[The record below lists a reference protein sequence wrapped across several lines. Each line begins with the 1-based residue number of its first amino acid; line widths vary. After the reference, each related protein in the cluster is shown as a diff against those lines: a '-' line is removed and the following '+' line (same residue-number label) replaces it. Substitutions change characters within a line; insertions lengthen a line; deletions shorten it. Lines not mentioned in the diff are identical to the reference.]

1 MLRSLAD
8 REALVERLWREMA
21 GPGPDAPLLAPEC
34 REVLARHTWP
44 GNFRQLTGVLKVLL
58 ALAEPGETVGPEA
71 LPADVRT
78 SDLRGTVPPM
88 GNAGSDPLA
97 AANAAADAALPGDL
111 GSVTRA
117 AMDAA
122 LKECDGN
129 ISRAA
134 RRLGI
139 HRSTLHRHLASR
151 GH

>member
-1 MLRSLAD
+1 
-8 REALVERLWREMA
+8 VERLWREMA
-21 GPGPDAPLLAPEC
+21 GPGPDAPRLSPDC

-44 GNFRQLTGVLKVLL
+44 GNFRQLMGVLKVLL

-71 LPADVRT
+71 LPTDVRGTDIWT
-78 SDLRGTVPPM
+78 SDVRGAKPPI
-88 GNAGSDPLA
+88 GNAGSDAFA
-97 AANAAADAALPGDL
+97 ASNTSPDAPSLTGDL
-111 GSVTRA
+111 GSVARA

-139 HRSTLHRHLASR
+139 HRSTLHRYLAAR